1 MLEERKSE
9 LLRELEGHY
18 SCKQVAM
25 SVYSQKAQETVDKLY
40 QVQCTCND
48 VPDGVPGTVS
58 VPVMMYLMVYQV
70 Q

>member
-25 SVYSQKAQETVDKLY
+25 SVYSQKAQETMDKLY
-40 QVQCTCND
+40 QVC
-48 VPDGVPGTVS
+48 VSLVRGVIGLFTGWGQS
-58 VPVMMYLMVYQV
+58 YYLYYP
-70 Q
+70 

>member
-1 MLEERKSE
+1 MLEERKAE

-40 QVQCTCND
+40 QVIIFPIFLVRSD
-48 VPDGVPGTVS
+48 
-58 VPVMMYLMVYQV
+58 L
-70 Q
+70 